1 MTLEERM
8 QVAERLIEALFQSH
22 EQTQSELR
30 TLAKSQVFL
39 TEAAR
44 NLTEAARKTEE
55 KLAETTDKLDALI
68 SIVEQHLRDHGNGN
82 AFPKTKE

>member
-44 NLTEAARKTEE
+44 KTEE
-55 KLAETTDKLDALI
+55 KLAETTHKLDALI